1 MPAINV
7 IPIAWWNWFCWP
19 CPEGTNLLQ
28 RLIQNPK
35 RCCRTLLLC
44 GVGQTWQDTC
54 RRKRVA
60 NSPPVTSLWAMITY
74 MWVLLLSE
82 EESKV
87 CGELVSTL
95 GSEAVLELLIV
106 ADGEKPF
113 CLSSPLEKARCSF
126 PFACGSWLAAE
137 SWGHRTAGRLLVQRT
152 LWP

>member
-1 MPAINV
+1 
-7 IPIAWWNWFCWP
+7 
-19 CPEGTNLLQ
+19 
-28 RLIQNPK
+28 
-35 RCCRTLLLC
+35 
-44 GVGQTWQDTC
+44 
-54 RRKRVA
+54 
-60 NSPPVTSLWAMITY
+60 MITY

-126 PFACGSWLAAE
+126 PFACGS
-137 SWGHRTAGRLLVQRT
+137 
-152 LWP
+152 